1 MSSYKTSAALY
12 TGPPIFLFINFSKK
26 QSKAAVVWGIGKKPQ
41 RRDLPV
47 RLKY

>member
-1 MSSYKTSAALY
+1 MSSYKTTAALF
-12 TGPPIFLFINFSKK
+12 TGPPLFLFINFLKMR
-26 QSKAAVVWGIGKKPQ
+26 SKAAVVWGIGKKPQ